1 MRRDF
6 GIALIEIAVAV
17 ALWAAPIAF
26 PSIQVTTGYWIM
38 SGTVLLLA
46 FGLSIYW
53 WPSKQQEVEGT
64 AVGDDNRIQIG
75 SISGGQNRIGH
86 EIHHHR
92 PQQRRM
98 SAEMKASI
106 LAELPN
112 DRPVRVLGMNGNT
125 ESVNYA
131 KEIHQFL
138 AGNGYTMAD
147 TEAGWHMYF
156 DPPVGTVKISKF
168 NGEEEWQLVV
178 GPAE

>member
-1 MRRDF
+1 MRKDF

-26 PSIQVTTGYWIM
+26 PSFQVTSGYWIM

-46 FGLSIYW
+46 FGLSMYW

-98 SAEMKASI
+98 SGEMKAEL
-106 LAELPN
+106 LARLPN
-112 DRPVRVLGMNGNT
+112 DRPVSVLGMNGNT
-125 ESVNYA
+125 ESMNYA
-131 KEIHQFL
+131 REIHQFL
-138 AGNGYTMAD
+138 KVSGYKMLDMDAT
-147 TEAGWHMYF
+147 WHMYF
-156 DPPVGTVKISKF
+156 DPPVGTVSITKF
-168 NGEEEWQLVV
+168 NREKEWQIVV